1 MGSHEERGVSRREG
15 SYYQCHLCCVRL
27 SNMEVSI
34 SLDESFWGQRLLG
47 FEREARRGIRDI
59 TYSLSGSFAAKDS
72 KEFVSNRSAL

>member
-1 MGSHEERGVSRREG
+1 
-15 SYYQCHLCCVRL
+15 
-27 SNMEVSI
+27 MEVSI